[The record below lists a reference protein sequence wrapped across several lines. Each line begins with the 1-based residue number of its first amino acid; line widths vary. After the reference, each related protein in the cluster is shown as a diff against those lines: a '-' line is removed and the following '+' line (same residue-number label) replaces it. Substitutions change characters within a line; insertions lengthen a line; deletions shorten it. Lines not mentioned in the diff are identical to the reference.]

1 MAEVLTVKRREA
13 HGKHATKRLR
23 NTGGVPAVLYGH
35 GQENL
40 HLSVAADQ
48 LAAALRHHS
57 RVVQL
62 SGEISEQALIRELQW
77 DTFGIEVLHIDFT
90 RVSADEKVRVTVS
103 IELRGE
109 APGVRDGGVVDH
121 HLHEVE
127 IECLAASIPEKL
139 QVSINHLALGQA
151 IKVSDLELPANTEVL
166 ADADEIV
173 VQCIERV
180 EEDLE
185 AASATPGEPEVIGRK
200 AADEEEGEE

>member
-1 MAEVLTVKRREA
+1 MAEVLTVKRRDA

-23 NTGGVPAVLYGH
+23 NSGGVPAVLYGH
-35 GQENL
+35 GQDNV
-40 HLSVAADQ
+40 HLTIASDQ

-77 DTFGIEVLHIDFT
+77 DTFGIEVLHVDFA

-103 IELRGE
+103 VELRGE
-109 APGVRDGGVVDH
+109 APGLRDGGVVDH

-139 QVSINHLALGQA
+139 QVSVNHLALGQA
-151 IKVSDLELPANTEVL
+151 IKVSQLELPANTTVL
-166 ADADEIV
+166 ADGDEIV

-185 AASATPGEPEVIGRK
+185 AASAMPGEPEVIGRK
-200 AADEEEGEE
+200 AADEEEGDE

>member
-23 NTGGVPAVLYGH
+23 NAGGVPAVLYGH

-40 HLSVAADQ
+40 HLTVAADQ

-109 APGVRDGGVVDH
+109 APGVRDGGAVDH
-121 HLHEVE
+121 RLHEVE
-127 IECLAASIPEKL
+127 IECLAAAIPDKL
-139 QVSINHLALGQA
+139 HVRINQLALGQA
-151 IKVSDLELPANTEVL
+151 IKVSDMELPANTEVL

-173 VQCIERV
+173 VLCIERV

-185 AASATPGEPEVIGRK
+185 SASATPGEPEVIGRK